1 MLRLQRCTKVCG
13 DSLTSPEVREAAVEA
28 EAIPQVMVNMDEYKK
43 FCYLIK
49 VMDALDRA
57 DKRAE
62 EDITYFRST
71 QGIVADRRFD
81 WTTVARFCAPQ
92 LLISF
97 LRGAERWE
105 DERKF
110 REYPHSVIIART
122 AFVVVLDEVFELT
135 LETEATDNSGVDA
148 KTVFSQ
154 LRQLA
159 QSSKGM
165 TALDVEPTI
174 RKLERALAPK

>member
-1 MLRLQRCTKVCG
+1 MFEPQ
-13 DSLTSPEVREAAVEA
+13 P
-28 EAIPQVMVNMDEYKK
+28 PQVMVNQDEYKK

-62 EDITYFRST
+62 EDILYFKST
-71 QGIVADRRFD
+71 QGVTAERKFD
-81 WTTVARFCAPQ
+81 WNSVARFVFPQ

-122 AFVVVLDEVFELT
+122 ATVVVLDEVFELT
-135 LETEATDNSGVDA
+135 LEAERVDNDVMNA
-148 KTVFSQ
+148 NIVFAQ

-174 RKLERALAPK
+174 RKLERALKAK

>member
-1 MLRLQRCTKVCG
+1 MTEPM
-13 DSLTSPEVREAAVEA
+13 PE
-28 EAIPQVMVNMDEYKK
+28 QVVVNQDEYKK

-62 EDITYFRST
+62 EDIHYFKST
-71 QGIVADRRFD
+71 QGVTAERRFD
-81 WTTVARFCAPQ
+81 WNSVSRFVAPQ
-92 LLISF
+92 LLVTF

-122 AFVVVLDEVFELT
+122 ACVVVLDEVFELT
-135 LETEATDNSGVDA
+135 LETERIDNDVPDA
-148 KTVFSQ
+148 NKVFAQ

-174 RKLERALAPK
+174 RKLERALKTK

>member
-1 MLRLQRCTKVCG
+1 MYEPQ
-13 DSLTSPEVREAAVEA
+13 PQ
-28 EAIPQVMVNMDEYKK
+28 QVMVNQEEYKK

-57 DKRAE
+57 DHRIE
-62 EDITYFRST
+62 EDIHHFRTT
-71 QGIVADRRFD
+71 QGIKADRKFD
-81 WTTVARFCAPQ
+81 WTSVSRFVAPQ
-92 LLISF
+92 LLVSF

-105 DERKF
+105 EERSF

-135 LETEATDNSGVDA
+135 LEAERVDNNVPDINQ
-148 KTVFSQ
+148 VFVQ

-174 RKLERALAPK
+174 RKLERALKAK

>member
-1 MLRLQRCTKVCG
+1 
-13 DSLTSPEVREAAVEA
+13 
-28 EAIPQVMVNMDEYKK
+28 MVSQDEYKK

-57 DKRAE
+57 DKRAQ
-62 EDITYFRST
+62 EDINYFKST
-71 QGIVADRRFD
+71 QGVRAERRFD
-81 WTTVARFCAPQ
+81 WTSVARFCAPQ

-105 DERKF
+105 EERQF

-135 LETEATDNSGVDA
+135 LEAEATDNSGVNA
-148 KTVFSQ
+148 ETLFSQ
-154 LRQLA
+154 LRRLA

-165 TALDVEPTI
+165 TAMDVEPTI
-174 RKLERALAPK
+174 RKLERALKPK

>member
-1 MLRLQRCTKVCG
+1 MEDASVC
-13 DSLTSPEVREAAVEA
+13 
-28 EAIPQVMVNMDEYKK
+28 QVSVNMDEYKK

-57 DKRAE
+57 DRRAE
-62 EDITYFRST
+62 EDIEHFRRT
-71 QGIVADRRFD
+71 QGVRADRRFD
-81 WTTVARFCAPQ
+81 WNQVVRFVAPQ

-105 DERKF
+105 EERSF

-122 AFVVVLDEVFELT
+122 AYVVVLDEVFELT
-135 LETEATDNSGVDA
+135 LETETVDNNVPDF
-148 KTVFSQ
+148 KEVFSQ
-154 LRQLA
+154 LRKLA

-174 RKLERALAPK
+174 RKLERALSPK

>member
-1 MLRLQRCTKVCG
+1 M
-13 DSLTSPEVREAAVEA
+13 DEAAMYE
-28 EAIPQVMVNMDEYKK
+28 PQPTQVSVNQEEYKK

-57 DKRAE
+57 DRRAE
-62 EDITYFRST
+62 EDIQHFKST
-71 QGIVADRRFD
+71 QGITAERRFD
-81 WTTVARFCAPQ
+81 WTTVSRFVAPQ

-97 LRGAERWE
+97 LRGSERWE

-110 REYPHSVIIART
+110 REFPHSVIIART

-135 LETEATDNSGVDA
+135 LEVEAVDNDVPDFSQ
-148 KTVFSQ
+148 VFSQ
-154 LRQLA
+154 LRLLA

-174 RKLERALAPK
+174 RKLERALKTK

>member
-1 MLRLQRCTKVCG
+1 
-13 DSLTSPEVREAAVEA
+13 
-28 EAIPQVMVNMDEYKK
+28 MVNMDEYKK

-57 DKRAE
+57 DRRAE
-62 EDITYFRST
+62 EDIAYFRRE
-71 QGIVADRRFD
+71 QGVKADRRFD
-81 WTTVARFCAPQ
+81 WGTVARFCAPQ

-105 DERKF
+105 DERHF

-135 LETEATDNSGVDA
+135 LEAEDADNSVVDS
-148 KTVFSQ
+148 KLVFSQ
-154 LRQLA
+154 LRRLA
-159 QSSKGM
+159 QTSKGM
-165 TALDVEPTI
+165 TALDVEPLI

>member
-1 MLRLQRCTKVCG
+1 MNAG
-13 DSLTSPEVREAAVEA
+13 
-28 EAIPQVMVNMDEYKK
+28 AIPQVLVNQDEYKK

-57 DKRAE
+57 DKRAQ
-62 EDITYFRST
+62 EDIHYFKST
-71 QGIVADRRFD
+71 QGVKAERRFD
-81 WTTVARFCAPQ
+81 WSSVARFCAPQ
-92 LLISF
+92 LLITF

-105 DERKF
+105 EDRSF

-122 AFVVVLDEVFELT
+122 AFVVVLDEVFELA

-148 KTVFSQ
+148 ETLFSQ
-154 LRQLA
+154 LRRLA

-165 TALDVEPTI
+165 TAMDVEPTI
-174 RKLERALAPK
+174 RRLERALKPK

>member
-1 MLRLQRCTKVCG
+1 MET
-13 DSLTSPEVREAAVEA
+13 

-49 VMDALDRA
+49 VMDALDRS
-57 DKRAE
+57 DERAE
-62 EDITYFRST
+62 EDIYHFRST
-71 QGIVADRRFD
+71 QGIKADRRFD
-81 WTTVARFCAPQ
+81 WTIVSRFVAPQ
-92 LLISF
+92 LLVSF

-122 AFVVVLDEVFELT
+122 AFVVVLDEVFELA
-135 LETEATDNSGVDA
+135 LEVEAVDNDGVDT
-148 KTVFSQ
+148 KQVFSQ
-154 LRQLA
+154 LRRLA
-159 QSSKGM
+159 QTSKGM

>member
-1 MLRLQRCTKVCG
+1 MTEP
-13 DSLTSPEVREAAVEA
+13 TPE
-28 EAIPQVMVNMDEYKK
+28 QVVVNQDEYKK

-62 EDITYFRST
+62 EDIHYFKST
-71 QGIVADRRFD
+71 QGVTAERRFD
-81 WTTVARFCAPQ
+81 WNSVSRFVAPQ
-92 LLISF
+92 LLVTF

-122 AFVVVLDEVFELT
+122 ACVVVLDEVFELT
-135 LETEATDNSGVDA
+135 LETERIDNDVPDA
-148 KTVFSQ
+148 NKVFAQ

-174 RKLERALAPK
+174 RKLERALKTK

>member
-1 MLRLQRCTKVCG
+1 MSDLNV
-13 DSLTSPEVREAAVEA
+13 
-28 EAIPQVMVNMDEYKK
+28 PQVMVNQDEYKK

-57 DKRAE
+57 DKRAG
-62 EDITYFRST
+62 EDIDYFKST
-71 QGIVADRRFD
+71 QGVKADRRFD
-81 WTTVARFCAPQ
+81 WNQVSRFCAPQ

-105 DERKF
+105 DERSF

-122 AFVVVLDEVFELT
+122 AYVVVLDEVFELT
-135 LETEATDNSGVDA
+135 LETEDVDNNVADT
-148 KTVFSQ
+148 KLVFSQ
-154 LRQLA
+154 LRKLA
-159 QSSKGM
+159 QASKGM
-165 TALDVEPTI
+165 TALDVEPLI